1 MSTSGVE
8 PTFNTLPIRSELKT
22 AVASIGY
29 SAMTPVQA
37 NCLPLILDG
46 RDVIAQAETG
56 SGKTAAFAIGLL
68 NKLDLKN
75 YTTQSL
81 VLCPTR
87 ELADQVAG
95 VIRQLSAAMANTKVL
110 TLCGGKPMQA
120 QLASLQRSPHIIVGT
135 PGRILSHLKKESLNI
150 SHVQVAVLDEAD
162 RMLDMGFHEDISSI
176 FSYLDSARQTLLFSA
191 TFPESIQEVSSDVQR
206 NPIEIRV
213 NSGTDSQSVT
223 QVFYEVEQGKK
234 IQSLVRV
241 LQHHKPTSCIVFC
254 NQKITCREL
263 AEKLSGSGFYAL
275 ELHGDLDQYQ
285 RDQAL
290 VQFDNRSCSLLIATD
305 VAARGLDIEELGA
318 VINYDVTPDPE
329 VHIHRIG
336 RTGRAGR
343 LGLAV
348 TLWQPDDA
356 NRIEAIE
363 VYQNLTVE
371 KKNIQA
377 LACSKDDPVQTEMVT
392 LQIRGGRKEKIRP
405 GDILGALTANSGLSG
420 DQIGKITIGDK
431 TSFVAVKREIARL
444 ALRTV
449 SDGKIKGKKYRAT
462 LLG

>member
-191 TFPESIQEVSSDVQR
+191 TFPESIQKISADVQR
-206 NPIEIRV
+206 DPVEISV
-213 NSGTDSQSVT
+213 DSASDSQAIS
-223 QVFYEVEQGKK
+223 QVFYEVEEDKK
-234 IQSLVRV
+234 IQSLVSV
-241 LQHHKPTSCIVFC
+241 LQHYEPASCIVFC
-254 NQKITCREL
+254 NQKITCRQL
-263 AEKLSGSGFYAL
+263 AEKLAEQGFYAL

-290 VQFDNRSCSLLIATD
+290 VQFDNRSCSLLVATD

-329 VHIHRIG
+329 VHVHRIG

-343 LGLAV
+343 SGLAI
-348 TLWQPDDA
+348 TLWQSDDA
-356 NRIEAIE
+356 NRVEAIE
-363 VYQNLTVE
+363 MYQNLTVE
-371 KKNIQA
+371 KKKISA
-377 LACSKDDPVQTEMVT
+377 LARSKAGLVKPQMVT
-392 LQIRGGRKEKIRP
+392 LQIRSGRKEKIRP

-431 TSFVAVKREIARL
+431 TSFVAVKREIAQL

-449 SDGKIKGKKYRAT
+449 CDGKIKGKKTRAT
-462 LLG
+462 LLS